1 MVCWSVSTARG
12 SSPLARGLRPLGR
25 SGANRAGIIPARAG
39 FTRRRTR
46 PPPHRQ
52 DHPRSRGVYLVLGS
66 TMKVFSGSSPLARGL
81 RSSDGHRLASAR
93 IIPARAGFTLD
104 CGPAGRREKD
114 HPRSRG
120 VYRRQQP
127 PQRGARGSSPLARGL
142 PAVQPHEGGGHGIIP
157 ARAGFT
163 CTQMT
168 RAGGGWDHPRSRG
181 VYGAEFEGHL
191 PLAGSSPLARGLR
204 DGQVTVQ

>member
-1 MVCWSVSTARG
+1 MRPRG
-12 SSPLARGLRPLGR
+12 SSPLARGLLGVLLRPHVDAR
-25 SGANRAGIIPARAG
+25 IIPARAG
-39 FTRRRTR
+39 FTRSTSTL
-46 PPPHRQ
+46 
-52 DHPRSRGVYLVLGS
+52 RSA
-66 TMKVFSGSSPLARGL
+66 MSGSSPLARGL
-81 RSSDGHRLASAR
+81 RRRDSSRVSRRR